1 MLQVELPYLVV
12 QVCLFAPIAY
22 YMVGF
27 KAAAGSFLFFLMTF
41 WLSLLVFHLLWPDV
55 SGGWLAP
62 AAACGGVAMA
72 GALAGGGAAGRLA
85 SS

>member
-41 WLSLLVFHLLWPDV
+41 WLSLLVFTYF
-55 SGGWLAP
+55 GQ
-62 AAACGGVAMA
+62 M
-72 GALAGGGAAGRLA
+72 
-85 SS
+85 